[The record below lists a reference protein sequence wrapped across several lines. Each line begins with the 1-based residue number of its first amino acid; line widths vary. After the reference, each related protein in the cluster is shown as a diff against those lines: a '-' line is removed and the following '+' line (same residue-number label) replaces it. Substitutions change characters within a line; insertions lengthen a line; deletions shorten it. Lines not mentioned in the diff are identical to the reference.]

1 MPAFRS
7 RTLHWRRSLDQLA
20 GRSGALE
27 IALAPAG
34 AGHETDGEGA
44 VPADLVWKLRIH
56 RMSDSWIDLEAP
68 ELLHRVVPMPAGV
81 TVFGAIVV
89 GPNRWLFRT
98 ECLGPGGPAPVA
110 GRPIRTIRIAMP
122 EDVSRTRRTHLRVE
136 AASLSLPKIRIWPL
150 LDKESTRPMQRLLA
164 IAAQRLDSGER
175 IDSREWESESVR
187 PTLGPEF
194 SATLMNLGG
203 GGAGLRVESEFANL
217 LPHHQRFWIELD
229 LRPESA
235 LPLCGTA
242 RIAHTHLEAGGATYA
257 GIAFDFTADAD
268 HAALV
273 ARQVLGAIASRQS
286 RQRRLGE
293 ETRRAA

>member
-1 MPAFRS
+1 VPAFRS

-20 GRSGALE
+20 GRGGTLE
-27 IALAPAG
+27 IAIAPAG
-34 AGHETDGEGA
+34 AGGADAEG
-44 VPADLVWKLRIH
+44 VVSADLVWKLRIH

-98 ECLGPGGPAPVA
+98 ECLGPGGPSSIS

-122 EDVSRTRRTHLRVE
+122 DEVSRTRRTHLRVE
-136 AASLSLPKIRIWPL
+136 AASLSLPQIRVWPL
-150 LDKESTRPMQRLLA
+150 LDKDSVRPMQRLLA
-164 IAAQRLDSGER
+164 IAAQRLDAGESLE
-175 IDSREWESESVR
+175 SREWDSESVR

-203 GGAGLRVESEFANL
+203 GGAGLRVAPEFAGL
-217 LPHHQRFWIELD
+217 LARHQRFWIELD
-229 LRPESA
+229 LRPESI
-235 LPLCGTA
+235 LPLCATA

-257 GIAFDFTADAD
+257 GIAFDFTADAE
-268 HAALV
+268 HSGLV
-273 ARQVLGAIASRQS
+273 ARQVLGAIATRQS
-286 RQRRLGE
+286 RQRRLSE
-293 ETRRAA
+293 DSLRAA

>member
-20 GRSGALE
+20 GRGGTLE

-34 AGHETDGEGA
+34 AADSDAEGA

-56 RMSDSWIDLEAP
+56 RLTDSWVDLEAP

-98 ECLGPGGPAPVA
+98 ECLGPGGPAAIA

-122 EDVSRTRRTHLRVE
+122 QDVSRTRRTHLRVE
-136 AASLSLPKIRIWPL
+136 AASLALPQVRIWPL
-150 LDKESTRPMQRLLA
+150 LDKDSVRPMQRLLA
-164 IAAQRLDSGER
+164 IAAEQIDAGER
-175 IDSREWESESVR
+175 IESREWDSESVR

-203 GGAGLRVESEFANL
+203 GGAGLRVAPEFAGL
-217 LPHHQRFWIELD
+217 LARHQRFWIELD
-229 LRPESA
+229 LRPESI
-235 LPLCGTA
+235 LPLCATA

-257 GIAFDFTADAD
+257 GIAFDFTADAE
-268 HAALV
+268 HSGLV
-273 ARQVLGAIASRQS
+273 ARQVLGAIATRQS
-286 RQRRLGE
+286 RQRRLSE
-293 ETRRAA
+293 DSLRAA